1 MCAQPQNTDTLS
13 KCLETSP
20 TRFRAFLGG
29 CLLVVVVVVVPIIF
43 DNELFDSVCPLARAL
58 IARGNVQYV
67 IYYSVCTT
75 SALFVFIFLPS
86 KWK

>member
-1 MCAQPQNTDTLS
+1 ML
-13 KCLETSP
+13 
-20 TRFRAFLGG
+20 FGG
-29 CLLVVVVVVVPIIF
+29 CLLVVVVVPIIF
-43 DNELFDSVCPLARAL
+43 DNELLDRVLSSGAGVDCSRH
-58 IARGNVQYV
+58 VQYV